1 MSRPINNPDN
11 SPSSDAIDEDRVR
24 RALGLKSSSNTPTHQ
39 QRPEQARQRHRF
51 ATDGSVPV
59 VMLNRT
65 DSETTSLKD
74 RLASAERSL
83 EIERNNHANTRRQ
96 LAETKQALQ
105 AAQTHGGHKDLS
117 HGEALRT
124 ANDARDAAEAQVAA
138 LRAEIEQLKLAS
150 AAAASAAS
158 SAAAPLARQR
168 RTIKAV
174 EPIVRQRRDKDE
186 PQPVR
191 WWTPTYRAKAR

>member
-51 ATDGSVPV
+51 VTDGSVPV

-65 DSETTSLKD
+65 DSETSSLKD
-74 RLASAERSL
+74 RLAAAEHSL
-83 EIERNNHANTRRQ
+83 EVERNNHANTRRQ
-96 LAETKQALQ
+96 LAEAKQALQ
-105 AAQTHGGHKDLS
+105 TAQTHGGHQVLS
-117 HGEALRT
+117 LTETLKTAEAARKEAEAL
-124 ANDARDAAEAQVAA
+124 AAA
-138 LRAEIEQLKLAS
+138 LRAEIEQLKQ
-150 AAAASAAS
+150 
-158 SAAAPLARQR
+158 SAAAPAVVAAVKQR
-168 RTIKAV
+168 RTIKAI

-191 WWTPTYRAKAR
+191 WWTPTYRAKQR